1 MRKIIF
7 QMLISYEGFYREMD
21 RDIDWGNVDYG
32 FNKYVNDFLSTV
44 DTLTF
49 GQENDKFIGDTR
61 TSETL
66 QKFEWNNTLV
76 VKIFVLEE
84 ILALK
89 QQPDIDVTMF
99 GNSDLTIFLVENN
112 IMNEFKLMIN
122 PVVFGNGKILSQN
135 ITYE

>member
-1 MRKIIF
+1 
-7 QMLISYEGFYREMD
+7 MLISYEGFYREMD